1 MTQHRL
7 GGALMR
13 ALACALM
20 IVAALGAARADQITT
35 DARSIWRD
43 YSSDGIPTS
52 GLWNPRKGEIRAW
65 GALVGSSITALEGAQ
80 TGGALAFATK
90 ATLDTSLAY
99 AANTMA
105 FVFADTTNNNGVY
118 AKSGASGSGSWTKVS
133 TLVYG
138 PQPTFTLGSVTRTAC
153 NTDPTASVGGTALAP
168 TLNFS
173 LPDCDINVTVGTVAS
188 TGCGA
193 SPTITKSGNDW
204 APAFNF
210 TLPDCSAAVGG
221 LAYKGTWN
229 AATNSPSL
237 SAGSGAVGDY
247 YIVATA
253 GSTSL
258 SGVSTWAVG
267 DYLIRYSSGWQ
278 RVAFSALGASEYG
291 TKAEFVSALTSM
303 TGVTAGRVVRVRNVV
318 APGVGY
324 SSCGL
329 TYIAAS
335 SSTGIYG
342 EVNGAGYYWQPQ
354 YSTSPVEACQ
364 FGAIGDA
371 SYSWAGN
378 SVTATATAGNATI
391 TVDSTTSLSAGMA
404 CLSVRWHSENST
416 VPLASVKTISSVGSG
431 TITLSTTPTRS
442 GTGRIACYNRV
453 NSTTV
458 SGTDSYGPIQAA
470 IDYASSLA
478 VRAAKVHIA
487 NGKYK
492 LSQGLMVGYGYD
504 GYSQMIVYGDGAVYH
519 DLLGTLFYCLDTTR
533 PCVNVQ
539 GTRNT
544 GVTDIALIG
553 ANLGWGYWGAFAQQY
568 SVANSNYP
576 SADRVDYIA
585 QDLNASGSTPGGLQ
599 PHAPLIGFC
608 VDCYRGSANTDRY
621 ADYTTPA
628 SQYAGAAPSG
638 SYGRGA
644 SSHAYFHHVNA
655 IGFGVG
661 VGGTMNGDGNGD
673 FIEVHDAEF
682 FYEPVGLAVVHTQ
695 SRSLDI
701 ERIRFN
707 GVHTVF
713 TNTGF
718 GVNSGRWG
726 TTIKNASGS
735 TTYQVFE
742 FNAAPGL
749 ETVIFQNLYV
759 EVLARLGKFANTSA
773 TAPDLMFLGGEITR
787 GSNLGRLVP
796 ASLIET
802 INTVHIVFDG
812 FMIADDGKQMMTL
825 ASGANDAIE
834 YRAGRIRSMNFYT
847 GGDAAI
853 AKAVNYTGGLV
864 IGRSLF
870 HANNFRLPKFGK
882 IEVTKCSADGTDCT
896 QRRHAGNDIVY
907 GAAESRPPMTQFA
920 TGFRDTNGKHWTFD
934 LPTFGYLDPNST
946 SYVPAG
952 GAMSWTGCDVA
963 TFKLK
968 GTYTF
973 APVAAVKTPG
983 TIMHHSSGTNFVV
996 TAVGAADGNGDYPIT
1011 VKQMNNMVVDF
1022 NQDCLSSTHPD
1033 MAGSW
1038 FMVASPVDLWNLPF
1052 YGDFTAGSANVT
1064 NVKRGNDGYAGHLAT
1079 YIAAGDKIWGP
1090 AVGNNAYSPWPA
1102 NDNAVLTV
1110 SSVTAGSPGS
1120 ITLTSNATYS
1130 CTQCPIF
1137 PYKLVPG
1144 GF

>member
-1 MTQHRL
+1 MAQMTER
-7 GGALMR
+7 
-13 ALACALM
+13 
-20 IVAALGAARADQITT
+20 ALGAVLTR
-35 DARSIWRD
+35 
-43 YSSDGIPTS
+43 
-52 GLWNPRKGEIRAW
+52 
-65 GALVGSSITALEGAQ
+65 
-80 TGGALAFATK
+80 ALAFALALLASAPALAALRSYQYQ
-90 ATLDTSLAY
+90 ATDLRTNHPLPGAKFTIYNFGTTTRATIYDDAGVARSNPIT
-99 AANTMA
+99 
-105 FVFADTTNNNGVY
+105 ADDNGVVSFK
-118 AKSGASGSGSWTKVS
+118 AQDSGSYQAVWSSSGYVS
-133 TLVYG
+133 PLWSLTSNG
-138 PQPTFTLGSVTRTAC
+138 AIPAIALG
-153 NTDPTASVGGTALAP
+153 
-168 TLNFS
+168 NFG
-173 LPDCDINVTVGTVAS
+173 I
-188 TGCGA
+188 TGCGTLPTFA
-193 SPTITKSGNDW
+193 IGGTIPNPLIDVTLPYCNPAGGMSYRGTWDAAANSPTIT
-204 APAFNF
+204 
-210 TLPDCSAAVGG
+210 
-221 LAYKGTWN
+221 
-229 AATNSPSL
+229 
-237 SAGSGAVGDY
+237 SGAC
-247 YIVATA
+247 TA
-253 GSTSL
+253 GYFYVVGTAGTTTIN
-258 SGVSTWAVG
+258 GVSTWNEFDQIVC
-267 DYLIRYSSGWQ
+267 SGANWQ
-278 RVAFSALGASEYG
+278 RIAYPKFATEYATKAAFLTALGSMSNASVG
-291 TKAEFVSALTSM
+291 Q
-303 TGVTAGRVVRVRNVV
+303 VVRVRNVV

-342 EVNGAGYYWQPQ
+342 EVDGAGYKWQPQ

-519 DLLGTLFYCLDTTR
+519 ELLGTLFYCLDTTR

-553 ANLGWGYWGAFAQQY
+553 ANLGWGFWGAFAQQY

-638 SYGRGA
+638 SYDRGA

-742 FNAAPGL
+742 FDAAPGL

-787 GSNLGRLVP
+787 GSNWGRLVP

-825 ASGANDAIE
+825 ASGPNDAIE
-834 YRAGRIRSMNFYT
+834 YRAGRIRSMSFYT

-853 AKAVNYTGGLV
+853 AKAVNYTGGIA

-896 QRRHAGNDIVY
+896 QRRHAGNEIVY
-907 GAAESRPPMTQFA
+907 GAAETRPPMTQFA
-920 TGFRDTNGKHWTFD
+920 TGFRDNWGKHWTFD

-946 SYVPAG
+946 SYVPSG

-968 GTYTF
+968 GTLN
-973 APVAAVKTPG
+973 APTVNAVKTPG
-983 TIMHHSSGTNFVV
+983 AIMHHSSGTNFIV
-996 TAVGAADGNGDYPIT
+996 TSVGSADGNGDYPIT
-1011 VKQMNNMVVDF
+1011 VKQMNNMVVGFD
-1022 NQDCLSSTHPD
+1022 QECVSSTHPD
-1033 MAGSW
+1033 MAGSV
-1038 FMVASPVDLWNLPF
+1038 FMIANPVTLWYQVH
-1052 YGDFTAGSANVT
+1052 YGDFTAGSPNVA
-1064 NVKRGNDGYAGHLAT
+1064 NVKRGNDGYAGNLSS
-1079 YIAAGDKIWGP
+1079 YISAGDQLWGP
-1090 AVGNNAYSPWPA
+1090 GMGNHAYSPQVA
-1102 NDNAVLTV
+1102 NDNNFVTV
-1110 SSVTAGSPGS
+1110 DTVTNGSPGS
-1120 ITLTSNATYS
+1120 LTLTGNAPYT